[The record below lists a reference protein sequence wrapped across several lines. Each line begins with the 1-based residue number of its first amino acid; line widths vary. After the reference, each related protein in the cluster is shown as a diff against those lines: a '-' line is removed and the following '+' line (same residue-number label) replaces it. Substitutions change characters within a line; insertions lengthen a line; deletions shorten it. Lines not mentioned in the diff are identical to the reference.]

1 MKKSIIF
8 CLLFAV
14 GLFTQ
19 AQDTTTVTLEEALS
33 NAREH
38 NASLKNAELDVKYS
52 EQTVKS
58 IVATGLPQVNANA
71 SFVHNIQI
79 AAQQLPDFLSPAIY
93 GVLMQEGLIPSG
105 PFPVGDPQEVQF
117 GAPSMMTGSVSM
129 RQLVFDGTFFLGLK
143 AAKQYVNMSELLKQK
158 KDVDVTADVTKSFY
172 GVLIAEENYNLVVN
186 NLRTVEK
193 SLRDIQ
199 QMYEAGLVEKLDV
212 DRLKLTRS
220 TLATQVNNLKGQR
233 DIMKMVFKLSIGMP
247 VETPIKLNG
256 DLEQFKN
263 GHGMLRAEQFNIENR
278 VEFDILNQQITLD
291 SLNVRR
297 YKVGYIPNLYLNV
310 SHQQNSFASQ
320 AEFVDLGKTW
330 YPGTTYSLNLSV
342 PIFDGLYKKAK
353 ISEARIKLEQDRNT
367 LNNTR
372 NAIYTEVAQ
381 AELRYATTANAF
393 NNEKESRELAREIYR
408 VAEIKFREGVGSSME
423 LAQAESDKT
432 QAEIRYSNALYEFM
446 VAVTELQMALGTL

>member
-8 CLLFAV
+8 YILLIV
-14 GLFTQ
+14 GTVVQ
-19 AQDTTTVTLEEALS
+19 AQDTTSLSLEEAIQY
-33 NAREH
+33 AKEH
-38 NASLKNAELDVKYS
+38 NTSLKNAELDVKYS

-93 GVLMQEGLIPSG
+93 GVLMQEGLIPSR
-105 PFPVGDPQEVQF
+105 PIQVGAPQEVQF

-143 AAKQYVNMSELLKQK
+143 AAKQYVNMSELLHQK
-158 KDVDVTADVTKSFY
+158 KEVDITAEVTKSFY
-172 GVLIAEENYNLVVN
+172 GVLIATDNYYLVVN

-220 TLATQVNNLKGQR
+220 TLATQVNNLKGQL
-233 DIMKMVFKLSIGMP
+233 DLMKMVFKLSIGMP
-247 VETPIKLNG
+247 VETPVKLNG
-256 DLEQFKN
+256 NLKQFKN
-263 GHGMLRAEQFNIENR
+263 GYGMVQAERFNIENR
-278 VEFDILNQQITLD
+278 VEYDILSQQIMLD
-291 SLNVRR
+291 SMNVRR
-297 YKVGYIPNLYLNV
+297 YKVGYVPNLYLNV

-320 AEFVDLGKTW
+320 AEFTDLGKTW
-330 YPGTTYSLNLSV
+330 YPGTTYSLNLSI

-353 ISEARIKLEQDRNT
+353 ISEARIKLEQDKNT

-381 AELRYATTANAF
+381 AELRYATTSNALA
-393 NNEKESRELAREIYR
+393 NEKESRELAREIHR